1 MQCESMNAC
10 SVARHRPKRAV
21 LGSRVQC
28 CGTQA
33 RGYSRDSGL
42 VRDVVEGLK
51 WLSELEDAGAGVGV
65 ECSNNIGGMEVQAEF
80 PRLSQ

>member
-1 MQCESMNAC
+1 
-10 SVARHRPKRAV
+10 
-21 LGSRVQC
+21 
-28 CGTQA
+28 
-33 RGYSRDSGL
+33 
-42 VRDVVEGLK
+42 LK